1 MKFTET
7 KISGVFEIDLFHVK
21 DERGSFTK
29 SFHKSLF
36 KMNKLEYKFD
46 ESFFSTNKKGVI
58 RGMHFQNPPHDQAK
72 LVYAT
77 AGVILD
83 VILDLRKSS
92 QTYGQC
98 AQIEI
103 SAENHKAVYM
113 PVGVAH
119 GFCCLTEASMIYLTS
134 TEYNAG
140 SETGILWNSF
150 GMKWPVDDPIVSSRD
165 KSFLSFSEFQ
175 TPFA

>member
-1 MKFTET
+1 MKFVET
-7 KISGVFEIDLFHVK
+7 KISGVFEIELFHVK

-36 KMNKLEYKFD
+36 KTNKLEYKFD
-46 ESFFSTNKKGVI
+46 ESFFSINKKGVI

-72 LVYAT
+72 LVYVT
-77 AGVILD
+77 SGVILD

-92 QTYGQC
+92 PTYRQY
-98 AQIEI
+98 AKVEI
-103 SAENHKAVYM
+103 SAENSKAVYM

-119 GFCCLTEASMIYLTS
+119 GFCCLTDATMIYLTT
-134 TEYNAG
+134 TEYNAK

-150 GMKWPVDDPIVSSRD
+150 GMKWPVQNPILSPRD
-165 KSFLSFSEFQ
+165 KSFLPFGKFQ
-175 TPFA
+175 TPFE